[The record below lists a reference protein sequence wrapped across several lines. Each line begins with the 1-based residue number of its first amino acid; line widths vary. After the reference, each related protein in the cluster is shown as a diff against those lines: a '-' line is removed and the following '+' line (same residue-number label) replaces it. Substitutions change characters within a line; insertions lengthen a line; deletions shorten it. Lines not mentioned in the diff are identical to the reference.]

1 MTKTERAVLVE
12 SPITRADR
20 GLRISE
26 LVVIEIGNRECP
38 VRPMSHAP
46 QADLFG
52 NEPETVPSYL
62 PDPDKVRSELRSI
75 LARAKAAPNVPWKP
89 SEQNFYRLVFPQ
101 MTNWLPDDEAKQL
114 RFEFEQELE
123 RLLAA

>member
-1 MTKTERAVLVE
+1 
-12 SPITRADR
+12 
-20 GLRISE
+20 
-26 LVVIEIGNRECP
+26 
-38 VRPMSHAP
+38 MSHAP

-62 PDPDKVRSELRSI
+62 PDPDKVRSELLDI

-89 SEQNFYRLVFPQ
+89 SEQSFYLLVFPQ
-101 MTNWLPDDEAKQL
+101 MTNWLPDDEAKLL

-123 RLLAA
+123 RLMAA